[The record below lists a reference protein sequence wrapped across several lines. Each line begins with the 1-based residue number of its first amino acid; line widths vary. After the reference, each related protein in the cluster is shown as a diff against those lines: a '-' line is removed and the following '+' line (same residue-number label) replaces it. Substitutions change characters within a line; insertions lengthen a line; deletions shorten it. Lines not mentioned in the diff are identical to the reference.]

1 VRASHQADGCRILQ
15 VKVLIAHNRY
25 RSEFPSGEDRV
36 VDTEAAAL
44 RGAGHTV
51 THFERRS
58 DDIANWPRLRRAALP
73 LSVIWSRSARQ
84 ELQAAI
90 RRDRPD
96 VIHVHNTFPLLTA
109 SVLAAGTEARV
120 PIVVTIHNYKLSCAS
135 GDFFRA
141 GTVCH
146 DCAGRLGLPG
156 IVHGCYRGSR
166 LTTAPVVAGT
176 VLNRQSWR
184 TRPSAYIFISESQRR
199 AMESMNLPLSR
210 SFVKWNLV
218 PRTPAGA
225 THDEGRVSYLGRL
238 DQAKGLSVLMDGW
251 DCYLGRSGDANLRLS
266 IAGNGPLMPVIREWA
281 GGRES
286 VDLLGVLDRDGC
298 RDLIARSRAVVVPS
312 AWEETFGL
320 VVVEAMAGGVPVIAA
335 RHGSLPELV
344 SDGLNGALF
353 GPGDPGDLSSVL
365 EGVAADPDRWRQ
377 LGAAARRTYEAQWDP
392 EANLAQLI
400 DIYRFAI
407 ENPVWLDRS

>member
-1 VRASHQADGCRILQ
+1 VKIL
-15 VKVLIAHNRY
+15 LAHNRY

-44 RGAGHTV
+44 RSAGHTV

-58 DDIANWPRLRRAALP
+58 DDITNWPPLRRAALP
-73 LSVIWSRSARQ
+73 VSVVWSRTARE
-84 ELQAAI
+84 ELRASI

-96 VIHVHNTFPLLTA
+96 VIHIHNTFPLLTA
-109 SVLAAGTEARV
+109 SILAAGADERV

-146 DCAGRLGLPG
+146 DCAGRIGLAG

-166 LTTAPVVAGT
+166 LMTLPVVAGT
-176 VLNRQSWR
+176 ALNRKSWR

-199 AMESMNLPLSR
+199 ALSDMHLPMAR

-218 PRTPAGA
+218 PRAPTVVN
-225 THDEGRVSYLGRL
+225 DDDGRISYLGRL
-238 DQAKGLSVLMDGW
+238 DQAKGLSVLMAGW
-251 DCYLGRSGDANLRLS
+251 DRYLAGGEPKLRLS
-266 IAGNGPLMPVIREWA
+266 IAGNGPLMPEIRDWA
-281 GGRES
+281 GSRKG
-286 VDLLGVLDRDGC
+286 VDLLGVLDREGC
-298 RDLIARSRAVVVPS
+298 RDLISRSRAVVVPS

-335 RHGSLPELV
+335 RHGSLPELIT
-344 SDGLNGALF
+344 DGINGRLF
-353 GPGDPGDLSSVL
+353 QPGDADDLAAVI
-365 EGVAADPDRWRQ
+365 EEVAVDPDRWHQ
-377 LGAAARRTYEAQWDP
+377 LGTRARTTYEDRWDP
-392 EANLAQLI
+392 DVNLAELLE
-400 DIYRFAI
+400 IYRFAI
-407 ENPVWLDRS
+407 DNPVWLDQPK

>member
-1 VRASHQADGCRILQ
+1 VRI
-15 VKVLIAHNRY
+15 LIAHNRY

-36 VDTEAAAL
+36 VDTEAVAL
-44 RGAGHTV
+44 RAAGHTV

-58 DDIANWPRLRRAALP
+58 DDIADWPPVRRATLP
-73 LSVIWSRSARQ
+73 LSVVWNRSARQ
-84 ELQAAI
+84 DLRMAI

-109 SVLAAGTEARV
+109 SVLAAGGEARV

-146 DCAGRLGLPG
+146 DCAGRVGLPG

-166 LTTAPVVAGT
+166 LMTVPVVAGT
-176 VLNRQSWR
+176 ALNRKSWR

-199 AMESMNLPLSR
+199 ALEDLNLPLNR

-218 PRTPAGA
+218 PRVPTVAP
-225 THDEGRVSYLGRL
+225 HDEGRVSYIGRL
-238 DQAKGLSVLMDGW
+238 DQAKGLFVLMGGW
-251 DCYLGRSGDANLRLS
+251 DAYLSRDRDPKLRLS
-266 IAGNGPLMPVIREWA
+266 IAGNGPLMPAIREWA
-281 GGRES
+281 GHRES

-298 RDLIARSRAVVVPS
+298 RDLVARSRAVVVPS

-344 SDGLNGALF
+344 SDGANGALF
-353 GPGDPGDLSSVL
+353 RPGDAGDLASVL
-365 EGVAADPDRWRQ
+365 EGVAADPERWRH
-377 LGAAARRTYEAQWDP
+377 LGAEARRTYEAKWDP

-400 DIYRFAI
+400 EIYRFAI
-407 ENPVWLDRS
+407 QNPAG

>member
-1 VRASHQADGCRILQ
+1 VRI
-15 VKVLIAHNRY
+15 LIAHNRY

-44 RGAGHTV
+44 RTAGHIV
-51 THFERRS
+51 NHFERRS
-58 DDIANWPRLRRAALP
+58 DDIANWPRLRQAALP
-73 LSVIWSRSARQ
+73 LSVMWSRSARQ
-84 ELQAAI
+84 ELREAI
-90 RRDRPD
+90 RQDRPD

-109 SVLAAGTEARV
+109 SILAAGAEAGV

-135 GDFFRA
+135 GDFFRT

-146 DCAGRLGLPG
+146 DCAGRLGLPA

-166 LTTAPVVAGT
+166 LMTVPVVAGT
-176 VLNRQSWR
+176 ALNRKSWR

-199 AMESMNLPLSR
+199 AMEGIDIPLNR
-210 SFVKWNLV
+210 TFVKWNLV
-218 PRTPAGA
+218 PRTPTGA
-225 THDEGRVSYLGRL
+225 THDDEGRVSYLGRL

-251 DCYLGRSGDANLRLS
+251 DGYLARDADTSLRLS
-266 IAGNGPLMPVIREWA
+266 IAGNGPLMPVIQEWA
-281 GGRES
+281 RRRPS

-298 RDLIARSRAVVVPS
+298 RDLIARSRAVIVPS

-344 SDGLNGALF
+344 GDGDNGILF
-353 GPGDPGDLSSVL
+353 RPGDAGDLSSVL
-365 EGVAADPDRWRQ
+365 EGVAADPERWRR
-377 LGAAARRTYEAQWDP
+377 LGAEARRTYEAKWDP
-392 EANLAQLI
+392 DASLAQLI

-407 ENPVWLDRS
+407 ENPVWSDRN